1 MRIQMNDGRVLEG
14 TPVQIVGE
22 MQYLAFGQEGKA
34 LGEYVD
40 WAVGQLERLSGV
52 KLPVEGASDEE
63 KAGSLVRAML
73 DTGLATELKK

>member
-22 MQYLAFGQEGKA
+22 MQYLAFGQEGKT

-40 WAVGQLERLSGV
+40 WVVAQLERLG
-52 KLPVEGASDEE
+52 GARLAVTGKTDEE
-63 KAGSLVRAML
+63 KAGSLVQEML
-73 DTGLATELKK
+73 GAGLATELKK

>member
-22 MQYLAFGQEGKA
+22 MQYLAFGQEGKS

-40 WAVGQLERLSGV
+40 WTVAQLERFTGV
-52 KLPVEGASDEE
+52 KLAVEGTSDEE
-63 KAGSLVRAML
+63 KAASLVRAML
-73 DTGLATELKK
+73 DAGLAVEVK